1 MAYSL
6 IFITTMI
13 LIMKI
18 IPSET
23 LNRYGFGMYKKMI
36 KVHEGLPKFKNAMQ
50 RENLNRMQILKN
62 HIHQTYG
69 FEFIEQLFIDVQKG
83 GRLTSRK
90 LQNDPYY
97 NI

>member
-1 MAYSL
+1 
-6 IFITTMI
+6 MI